1 MRQRRS
7 VFAISALITAF
18 AIAGSSI
25 AAPQPKPTPHPAMP
39 HPAAAHPAAPRP
51 ATPQPAQPHPAMP
64 TPGASAN
71 DANVPTP
78 PPPTTPGKAWILM
91 DYDTGQV
98 IAGNN
103 IDMRV
108 EPASITKVMTSYV
121 VASELAHG
129 KIDPNQPVTIS
140 ERAWKEGGAG
150 TDGSFSAF
158 DLNSKVPLMD
168 VQRGLIIQSGND
180 AAIALAEHVAGSEE
194 AFVSLMNAYA
204 QKLGMKNTHYANPH
218 GLSDPLHYT
227 TARDIAILSRALI
240 RDFPQEYAIYKER
253 EYTYNNI
260 RQYNRNELLG
270 RDPTVDGIKTGHT
283 SAAGFCLA
291 ASAKRGDQRL
301 ISVVLGIDAKG
312 DKDGFRL
319 REDSNLALLNW
330 GFRFWES
337 HSLYQA
343 NVQLAHLKV
352 WKGKA
357 TELALGLAQPI
368 DVVIPRGRYAAL
380 KPFMDV
386 PKQLVAPIAKGQR
399 IGTLRVTLDG
409 KPLLTRPLVA
419 LADVPAAGF
428 FGRMWDDMWMWWES

>member
-1 MRQRRS
+1 MRLRRS
-7 VFAISALITAF
+7 LPVVITTLLAAGSIATAAF
-18 AIAGSSI
+18 AATPTPQPHP
-25 AAPQPKPTPHPAMP
+25 AAPQPR
-39 HPAAAHPAAPRP
+39 PAAPQP
-51 ATPQPAQPHPAMP
+51 APPQPNPAMP
-64 TPGASAN
+64 TPSAPA
-71 DANVPTP
+71 ANADVPTP
-78 PPPTTPGKAWILM
+78 PPPTTPGKAWILL
-91 DYDTGQV
+91 DYETGQV

-103 IDMRV
+103 VDTRI

-121 VASELAHG
+121 VAAELARG
-129 KIDPNQPVTIS
+129 KIDPNQPVAIS

-194 AFVSLMNAYA
+194 AFVSLMNSYA
-204 QKLGMKNTHYANPH
+204 QKLGMTNSHFANAH
-218 GLSDPLHYT
+218 GLSDPQHYS
-227 TARDIAILSRALI
+227 TAHDIALLSRALI
-240 RDFPQEYAIYKER
+240 RDFPAEYAIYKER

-283 SAAGFCLA
+283 SAAGYCLA

-319 REDSNLALLNW
+319 REDANLALLNW
-330 GFRFWES
+330 GFRFFES
-337 HSLYQA
+337 HPLYAA

-357 TELALGLAQPI
+357 NDLALGLAQPVE
-368 DVVIPRGRYAAL
+368 VVIPRGRYGAL

-386 PKQLVAPIAKGQR
+386 PKQLVAPITKGQR

-409 KPLLTRPLVA
+409 KPLLERPLVA

-428 FGRMWDDMWMWWES
+428 FGRMWDDAWMWWEG

>member
-1 MRQRRS
+1 MRLRRS
-7 VFAISALITAF
+7 VSAIVTALLA
-18 AIAGSSI
+18 AGSLAAGSI
-25 AAPQPKPTPHPAMP
+25 AAAPQPTPQAVPHPAPQPTAP
-39 HPAAAHPAAPRP
+39 HP
-51 ATPQPAQPHPAMP
+51 ATPQPHPVMP
-64 TPGASAN
+64 APNA
-71 DANVPTP
+71 VPENMPIP
-78 PPPTTPGKAWILM
+78 PPPTTPGKAWILL
-91 DYDTGQV
+91 DYDTGQM
-98 IAGNN
+98 IAGSNY
-103 IDMRV
+103 DARV

-121 VASELAHG
+121 VAAELAGG
-129 KIDPNQPVTIS
+129 KIDPNQPVAIS

-204 QKLGMKNTHYANPH
+204 KKLGMNNSHFANAH
-218 GLSDPLHYT
+218 GLSNPDHYS
-227 TARDIAILSRALI
+227 TAHDIALLSRALI
-240 RDFPQEYAIYKER
+240 RDYPQEYAIYKER

-319 REDSNLALLNW
+319 REDANLALLNW
-330 GFRFWES
+330 GFRFFET
-337 HSLYQA
+337 HPLYKA

-357 TELALGLAQPI
+357 DDLALGLAYPI
-368 DVVIPRGRYAAL
+368 EVVIPRGRYGAL

-386 PKQLVAPIAKGQR
+386 PKQLVAPIVKGQQ

-419 LADVPAAGF
+419 LVDVPQAGF
-428 FGRMWDDMWMWWES
+428 FGRMWDDMWMWWDS

>member
-1 MRQRRS
+1 
-7 VFAISALITAF
+7 
-18 AIAGSSI
+18 
-25 AAPQPKPTPHPAMP
+25 MP
-39 HPAAAHPAAPRP
+39 I
-51 ATPQPAQPHPAMP
+51 
-64 TPGASAN
+64 
-71 DANVPTP
+71 P
-78 PPPTTPGKAWILM
+78 PPPTTPGKAWVLL
-91 DYDTGQV
+91 DYSTGQV
-98 IAGNN
+98 IAGSN
-103 IDMRV
+103 IDARV

-158 DLNSKVPLMD
+158 DLNSSVPLMD

-194 AFVSLMNAYA
+194 AFVSLMNSYA
-204 QKLGMKNTHYANPH
+204 QKLGMTNSHFANAH
-218 GLSDPLHYT
+218 GLSNPEHYS
-227 TARDIAILSRALI
+227 TAHDIALLSRALI

-253 EYTYNNI
+253 EFTYNKI

-283 SAAGFCLA
+283 SAAGYCLA

-319 REDSNLALLNW
+319 REDANLALLNW
-330 GFRFWES
+330 GFRFFET
-337 HSLYQA
+337 HPLYKA
-343 NVQLAHLKV
+343 NVELANQKV

-357 TELALGLAQPI
+357 NTIALGLAQPI
-368 DVVIPRGRYAAL
+368 DVVIPRGRYGAL

-386 PKQLVAPIAKGQR
+386 PKQLVAPIVKGQR
-399 IGTLRVTLDG
+399 IGTLRITLDG
-409 KPLLTRPLVA
+409 KPLLQRPLVA
-419 LADVPAAGF
+419 LADVPQAGF
-428 FGRMWDDMWMWWES
+428 FGRMWDDMWMWWEN

>member
-1 MRQRRS
+1 MRLRRS
-7 VFAISALITAF
+7 LPVVITALLAASSVAAV
-18 AIAGSSI
+18 AIAAAPTPQPHP
-25 AAPQPKPTPHPAMP
+25 AAPQP
-39 HPAAAHPAAPRP
+39 RP
-51 ATPQPAQPHPAMP
+51 VTPQPAAPQPHPAMP
-64 TPGASAN
+64 TPGAPAATA
-71 DANVPTP
+71 DMPIP
-78 PPPTTPGKAWILM
+78 PPPTTPGKAWILL
-91 DYDTGQV
+91 DYETGQV
-98 IAGNN
+98 IAGSNA
-103 IDMRV
+103 DARM

-121 VASELAHG
+121 VAAELARG
-129 KIDPNQPVTIS
+129 KIDPNQPVAIS

-194 AFVSLMNAYA
+194 AFVSLMNSYA
-204 QKLGMKNTHYANPH
+204 QKLGMKNSHFANAH
-218 GLSDPLHYT
+218 GLSNPEHYS
-227 TARDIAILSRALI
+227 TAHDIAILSRALI
-240 RDFPQEYAIYKER
+240 RDFPAEYAIYKER

-301 ISVVLGIDAKG
+301 ISVVLGIDAKN

-337 HSLYQA
+337 HPLYSA
-343 NVQLAHLKV
+343 NVQLAHLKI

-357 TELALGLAQPI
+357 SDLALGLAQPVE
-368 DVVIPRGRYAAL
+368 VVIPRGRYGAL

-386 PKQLVAPIAKGQR
+386 PKQLVAPIVKGQQ

>member
-1 MRQRRS
+1 MRLRRS
-7 VFAISALITAF
+7 LSIAPALIATLAV
-18 AIAGSSI
+18 IAGSAI
-25 AAPQPKPTPHPAMP
+25 AAAPQPHPATPQAAPRPAAPHPAMP
-39 HPAAAHPAAPRP
+39 VPAAN
-51 ATPQPAQPHPAMP
+51 MP
-64 TPGASAN
+64 VGN
-71 DANVPTP
+71 MPTP
-78 PPPTTPGKAWILM
+78 PPPTTPGKAWVLM
-91 DYDTGQV
+91 DYETGQV
-98 IAGNN
+98 LSGSN
-103 IDMRV
+103 IDARI

-129 KIDPNQPVTIS
+129 KIDANQPVMIS
-140 ERAWKEGGAG
+140 ARAWKEGGAG

-204 QKLGMKNTHYANPH
+204 QRIGMKNTHYANAH
-218 GLSDPLHYT
+218 GLSDPQHYS
-227 TARDIAILSRALI
+227 TARDIALLSRALI
-240 RDFPQEYAIYKER
+240 RDYPAEYAIYKER
-253 EYTYNNI
+253 EYTYNKI

-283 SAAGFCLA
+283 SAAGYCLA

-330 GFRFWES
+330 GFRFFET
-337 HSLYQA
+337 HPLYQA
-343 NVQLAHLKV
+343 NIQLAHLKV

-357 TELALGLAQPI
+357 NVLGLGLTQPLE
-368 DVVIPRGRYAAL
+368 VVIPRGRYADL

-409 KPLLTRPLVA
+409 KPVLERPLVA
-419 LADVPAAGF
+419 LVDIPQAGF
-428 FGRMWDDMWMWWES
+428 FGRIWDDMWMWWES

>member
-1 MRQRRS
+1 
-7 VFAISALITAF
+7 
-18 AIAGSSI
+18 
-25 AAPQPKPTPHPAMP
+25 
-39 HPAAAHPAAPRP
+39 
-51 ATPQPAQPHPAMP
+51 
-64 TPGASAN
+64 
-71 DANVPTP
+71 
-78 PPPTTPGKAWILM
+78 M
-91 DYDTGQV
+91 DYATGQV
-98 IAGNN
+98 LAGSNA
-103 IDMRV
+103 DARV

-121 VASELAHG
+121 VAAELAHG
-129 KIDPNQPVTIS
+129 KIDPNQPVAIS

-194 AFVSLMNAYA
+194 AFVSLMNSYA
-204 QKLGMKNTHYANPH
+204 QRLGMKNTHYMNPH
-218 GLSDPLHYT
+218 GLSDPQHYT
-227 TARDIAILSRALI
+227 TAHDIAILSRALI
-240 RDFPQEYAIYKER
+240 HDYPAEYAIYKER
-253 EYTYNNI
+253 EYTYNKI

-291 ASAKRGDQRL
+291 ASAIRGDQRL

-319 REDSNLALLNW
+319 REDANLALLNW
-330 GFRFWES
+330 GFRFYET
-337 HSLYQA
+337 HPLYLA
-343 NVQLAHLKV
+343 NTQLAHLKI

-357 TELALGLAQPI
+357 NDLALGLVQPI

-380 KPFMDV
+380 KPLMDV
-386 PKQLVAPIAKGQR
+386 PKQLVAPIIKGQR

-409 KPLLTRPLVA
+409 KTLLERPLVA
-419 LADVPAAGF
+419 LTGVPEAGF
-428 FGRMWDDMWMWWES
+428 FGRVWDDMWMWWES

>member
-1 MRQRRS
+1 
-7 VFAISALITAF
+7 
-18 AIAGSSI
+18 
-25 AAPQPKPTPHPAMP
+25 MP
-39 HPAAAHPAAPRP
+39 VP
-51 ATPQPAQPHPAMP
+51 
-64 TPGASAN
+64 ASAN
-71 DANVPTP
+71 APAAENMPIP
-78 PPPTTPGKAWILM
+78 PAPTTPGKAWILM
-91 DYDTGQV
+91 DYETGQV
-98 IAGNN
+98 LAGNE
-103 IDMRV
+103 IDTRI

-121 VASELAHG
+121 VAAELAHG
-129 KIDPNQPVTIS
+129 KIDPNQPVAIS
-140 ERAWKEGGAG
+140 QRAWKEGGAG

-194 AFVSLMNAYA
+194 AFVSLMNSYA
-204 QKLGMKNTHYANPH
+204 ARLGMKNTHYVNPH
-218 GLSDPLHYT
+218 GLSDPQHYS
-227 TARDIAILSRALI
+227 TARDIALLSRALI

-319 REDSNLALLNW
+319 REDANLALLNW
-330 GFRFWES
+330 GFRFYET
-337 HSLYQA
+337 HPLYQA

-357 TELALGLAQPI
+357 DVLGLGLTQPI
-368 DVVIPRGRYAAL
+368 EIVIPRGRYGEV

-386 PKQLVAPIAKGQR
+386 PKQLVAPIAKGQL
-399 IGTLRVTLDG
+399 IGVLRVTLDG
-409 KPLLTRPLVA
+409 KLLLQRPLVA
-419 LADVPAAGF
+419 LNDVPQAGF
-428 FGRMWDDMWMWWES
+428 FGRMWDDMAMWWAS

>member
-7 VFAISALITAF
+7 LSVAVSTLL
-18 AIAGSSI
+18 IAGSVATASL
-25 AAPQPKPTPHPAMP
+25 AATPQPTPHPAMP
-39 HPAAAHPAAPRP
+39 QPRP
-51 ATPQPAQPHPAMP
+51 AVPQPHPVAAAP
-64 TPGASAN
+64 VTAPDSVAIPPAPDN
-71 DANVPTP
+71 D
-78 PPPTTPGKAWILM
+78 GKAWILM
-91 DYDTGQV
+91 DYETGQV
-98 IAGNN
+98 LASKNPDQRI
-103 IDMRV
+103 
-108 EPASITKVMTSYV
+108 EPASLTKIMTSYV
-121 VASELAHG
+121 VAAELAHG
-129 KIDPNQPVTIS
+129 KIDPNQPVAIS

-180 AAIALAEHVAGSEE
+180 AALALAEHVAGSVES
-194 AFVSLMNAYA
+194 FVALMNSYA
-204 QKLGMKNTHYANPH
+204 AKLGMKNTHYANPH
-218 GLSDPLHYT
+218 GLSDPQHYT
-227 TARDIAILSRALI
+227 TVRDISTLARALI
-240 RDFPQEYAIYKER
+240 HDYPAEYAIYKER

-270 RDPTVDGIKTGHT
+270 RDSTVDGIKTGHT

-301 ISVVLGIDAKG
+301 ISVVAGIDAKD

-330 GFRFWES
+330 GFRFFET
-337 HSLYQA
+337 HPLYQA

-357 TELALGLAQPI
+357 NDLGLGLAQPVE
-368 DVVIPRGRYAAL
+368 VVIPRGRYSDL
-380 KPFMDV
+380 KPVMDV
-386 PKQLVAPIAKGQR
+386 PKNIVAPIARGQR

-409 KPLLTRPLVA
+409 KPVIERPLIA
-419 LADVPAAGF
+419 LTEIPEAGF
-428 FGRMWDDMWMWWES
+428 FGRMWDDAWMWWEG

>member
-7 VFAISALITAF
+7 LSVAVSVLLAAACIATAS
-18 AIAGSSI
+18 IAATPQPHPAMPKP
-25 AAPQPKPTPHPAMP
+25 AAPQPKPAAPQPK
-39 HPAAAHPAAPRP
+39 PAA
-51 ATPQPAQPHPAMP
+51 P
-64 TPGASAN
+64 TPGAPAAAQDSVAIPPAPDN
-71 DANVPTP
+71 D
-78 PPPTTPGKAWILM
+78 GKAWILM
-91 DYDTGQV
+91 DYETGQ
-98 IAGNN
+98 ILASKNPDQR
-103 IDMRV
+103 I

-121 VASELAHG
+121 VAAELAHG
-129 KIDPNQPVTIS
+129 KIDPNQPVAIS
-140 ERAWKEGGAG
+140 ERAWKSGASS
-150 TDGSFSAF
+150 DGSYSAL

-180 AAIALAEHVAGSEE
+180 AAMALAEHVGGSVES
-194 AFVSLMNAYA
+194 FVALMNSYA
-204 QKLGMKNTHYANPH
+204 ARLGMKNSHFANPH
-218 GLSDPLHYT
+218 GLSDPQHYT
-227 TARDIAILSRALI
+227 TVHDIAILSRALI
-240 RDFPQEYAIYKER
+240 HDYPAEYAIYKER

-301 ISVVLGIDAKG
+301 ISVVVGIDAKD

-330 GFRFWES
+330 GFRFFET
-337 HSLYQA
+337 HPLYQA

-357 TELALGLAQPI
+357 NDLGLGLGQPVE
-368 DVVIPRGRYAAL
+368 VVIPRGRYNDL
-380 KPFMDV
+380 KSVMDV
-386 PKQLVAPIAKGQR
+386 PKNIVAPISKGQR

-409 KPLLTRPLVA
+409 KPVIERPLLA
-419 LADVPAAGF
+419 LTEIPEAGF
-428 FGRMWDDMWMWWES
+428 FGRMWDDAWMWWDS

>member
-1 MRQRRS
+1 MRLRRS
-7 VFAISALITAF
+7 LPVVFTALLAAGSIAAA
-18 AIAGSSI
+18 AIAATPTPQPHPAAPAPQPHP
-25 AAPQPKPTPHPAMP
+25 AAPQP
-39 HPAAAHPAAPRP
+39 AP
-51 ATPQPAQPHPAMP
+51 QPHPAMP
-64 TPGASAN
+64 TPSAPA
-71 DANVPTP
+71 ANADVPTP
-78 PPPTTPGKAWILM
+78 PPPTTPGKAWILL
-91 DYDTGQV
+91 DYETGQV

-103 IDMRV
+103 EDARI

-121 VASELAHG
+121 VAAELARG
-129 KIDPNQPVTIS
+129 KIDPNQPVAIS

-194 AFVSLMNAYA
+194 AFVSLMNSYA
-204 QKLGMKNTHYANPH
+204 QKLGMKNSHFANAH
-218 GLSDPLHYT
+218 GLSDPQHYS
-227 TARDIAILSRALI
+227 TAHDIALLSRALI
-240 RDFPQEYAIYKER
+240 RDFPAEYAIYKER

-283 SAAGFCLA
+283 SAAGYCLA

-319 REDSNLALLNW
+319 REDANLALLNW
-330 GFRFWES
+330 GFRFFES
-337 HSLYQA
+337 HALYSA

-357 TELALGLAQPI
+357 NDLALGLAQPVE
-368 DVVIPRGRYAAL
+368 VVIPRGRYGAL

-409 KPLLTRPLVA
+409 KPLLERPLVA

-428 FGRMWDDMWMWWES
+428 FGRMWDDAWMWWEG